1 MTKFAK
7 IISSGSYLPER
18 VLTNKE
24 LEDIVD
30 TSDDW
35 ITERTGIKERRVSSK
50 DETSLDMAYLASI
63 DALNKSSINKD
74 DIGAIFLATCTPE
87 RKFPSTAV
95 LLQNRL
101 NIKNAFSLDLNAAC
115 TGFIYALDVAKKYI
129 ESSQIKY
136 ALLYLIGLI
145 EIHVFCLVM
154 VLEQ

>member
-101 NIKNAFSLDLNAAC
+101 NIKNAF
-115 TGFIYALDVAKKYI
+115 FFR
-129 ESSQIKY
+129 SQCCVY
-136 ALLYLIGLI
+136 WLYLCIRCCKKI
-145 EIHVFCLVM
+145 Y
-154 VLEQ
+154 